1 MSKKILI
8 SESQLKTL
16 IDDVVMYNSLNECTV
31 AGVRLDDGVVLAKNR
46 DRGYTAEMEM
56 VHEILDDIEIA
67 YWHDIDT
74 DWSEGMNE
82 FGIGIVNSSLMVN
95 DDEKESDKIKAAK
108 DEKEANLDK
117 KKNPRHASDGAK
129 IRHALLQK
137 NIRDCI
143 KILISTKGDGSAK
156 VKGVTGQSIVS
167 DGKEIYIIEH
177 SSVDVP
183 IIKKLKD
190 DKKVIVRT
198 NHGIYH
204 KDLGYQSGPKK
215 VSSHSRMKLAKEHLK
230 DAKTDQDVIELMKKK
245 YKKNPFLNPYRTDNK
260 FHMQTVGQIMMNCN
274 KKEITIRLDEKHGE
288 YTGMEKLLPKGY
300 KPKIK
305 IKIEK

>member
-1 MSKKILI
+1 MSKKVLI

-16 IDDVVMYNSLNECTV
+16 IDDIVMYDSLNECTV

-46 DRGYTAEMEM
+46 DRGYKAEMEI
-56 VHEILDDIEIA
+56 VHEVLDDVEIA

-95 DDEKESDKIKAAK
+95 DDEKESDKIKSAQQ
-108 DEKEANLDK
+108 EKEFNKDK
-117 KKNPRHASDGAK
+117 KKEPRHASDGAK

-167 DGKEIYIIEH
+167 DGNEIYVIEH

-183 IIKKLKD
+183 IIKKLKE

-215 VSSHSRMKLAKEHLK
+215 VSSHSRMELAKEHLQ
-230 DAKTDQDVIELMKKK
+230 DAKTDQDVIDLMKKK
-245 YKKNPFLNPYRTDNK
+245 YKKNPFLNPYRTENK
-260 FHMQTVGQIMMNCN
+260 FHMQTVGQIMMNCE
-274 KKEITIRLDEKHGE
+274 KKEITIRLDKKHGE
-288 YTGMEKLLPKGY
+288 FTGMEKLLPKGY
-300 KPKIK
+300 EPKIK